1 MRVKTGT
8 NFLAENMWTCPR
20 DLHNNIF
27 KIKIFKVLSQNFS
40 SKLFL
45 TSKIMGNFSSPFSCM
60 FSNIR
65 SNAPLLFC
73 YEKGVSNSRDL

>member
-1 MRVKTGT
+1 MRVKSGT
-8 NFLAENMWTCPR
+8 NFLAENMWTFPR

-27 KIKIFKVLSQNFS
+27 KIKIFKVLNQNFS

-60 FSNIR
+60 FSKIC

-73 YEKGVSNSRDL
+73 YKKGISNDRNL